1 MMPVAATISKQYTAW
16 ATNGKMTKNLLHKTL
31 RSYLIFSVLVLL
43 ISAPVFYYTTQ
54 QLYIEETDESLVLH
68 KNEFLKYTLPG
79 LTVNDI
85 PAWNRFNRN
94 VTIDS
99 TRHVSKDIFFDTT
112 YYDELDNE
120 QEPYRELNVPIRIQN
135 RPYTYAART
144 NLIESEDIT
153 ENTAI
158 LFLVI
163 IVVLLCGLFLIT
175 KRLSITLWKP
185 FYHTLHEIEA
195 FEIDK
200 NKQPAFDDTDI
211 EEFRRLNQSIEKLV
225 EKNAAIFRDQ
235 REFVENAAHELQTP
249 LAVFQA
255 KTETLMQR
263 ADVTK
268 GQSEILD
275 SLNDAISRLSR
286 LNKNLLLLSKIGYQD
301 FGNKQSIIIN
311 HAIEKNLEFFREQA
325 AAKNISIKIELNDG
339 VDLFSNPMLFEILV
353 SNLFLNAIRHNHMNG
368 SILVSLTDSK
378 MTFINTGKPS
388 ALLQDKLF
396 KRFAKTDPS
405 ESGNGLGLAIVKKIA
420 DMNGWTISYSF
431 SNNLHSFSVLF

>member
-1 MMPVAATISKQYTAW
+1 
-16 ATNGKMTKNLLHKTL
+16 MTKKLLHKTL

-54 QLYIEETDESLVLH
+54 QLYTEETDESLFLH

-85 PAWNRFNRN
+85 ATWNRFNRN

-99 TRHVSKDIFFDTT
+99 LKNVSRETFFDTT
-112 YYDELDNE
+112 YYDELDDE
-120 QEPYRELNVPIRIQN
+120 HEPYRELDVPIRIQN
-135 RPYTYAART
+135 RPYTYAARV

-153 ENTAI
+153 ENTVI
-158 LFLVI
+158 LFLII
-163 IVVLLCGLFLIT
+163 IVVLLCGLFIIT
-175 KRLSITLWKP
+175 KRLSMNLWKP

-200 NKQPAFDDTDI
+200 DKQPVFDDTNI
-211 EEFRRLNQSIEKLV
+211 EEFGRLNQSIEKLV

-255 KTETLMQR
+255 KVETLVQR
-263 ADVTK
+263 NDVTK
-268 GQSEILD
+268 EQSEILS
-275 SLNDAISRLSR
+275 SLNDAISRLNR
-286 LNKNLLLLSKIGYQD
+286 LNKNLLLLSKIEHQD
-301 FGNKQSIIIN
+301 YGSKQSIVLN
-311 HAIEKNLEFFREQA
+311 RAIEKNLDFFKEQA
-325 AAKNISIKIELNDG
+325 TAKNITIKTEFNNS
-339 VDLFSNPMLFEILV
+339 VDLFSNPILVEILI
-353 SNLFLNAIRHNHMNG
+353 SNLFLNAIRHNHPNG
-368 SILVSLTDSK
+368 SILVSVTNRA
-378 MTFINTGKPS
+378 MTFTNTGKPN
-388 ALLQDKLF
+388 ALPQDKLF

-405 ESGNGLGLAIVKKIA
+405 ESGNGLGLAIVKKIV
-420 DMNGWTISYSF
+420 DMNGWAISYSF